1 MKKLV
6 LFLAMVL
13 LISCSK
19 EEEVLLPI
27 FEISLD
33 GVAFDPYERYA
44 KIETFGGEKLVDNQL
59 KKIFILYLQIDDGE
73 PRLDKQH
80 FSLYC
85 LDSDANDDGELLDVG
100 TYTWESPDGKYAGVE
115 IPGNNEYIVWNEV
128 IVSKVS
134 NALIDLTAEGEFYN
148 PYIQGTMTVSMRLE
162 NFPIGSDIDA
172 TPYGYL
178 LN

>member
-1 MKKLV
+1 MRKLV

-44 KIETFGGEKLVDNQL
+44 KIETFGGEKLVDNKL